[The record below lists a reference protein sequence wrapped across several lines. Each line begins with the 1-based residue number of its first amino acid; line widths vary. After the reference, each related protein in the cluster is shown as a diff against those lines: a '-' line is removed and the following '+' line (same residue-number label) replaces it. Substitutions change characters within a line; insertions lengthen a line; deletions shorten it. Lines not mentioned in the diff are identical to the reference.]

1 LTYYYRKQSLAAHCS
16 KADKEASLMERKV
29 CFILDAGSQS
39 EGEDRC
45 PKANPSTNNQG
56 ARAFIDGGR
65 GTTCRKRGT
74 GRKQPARWPI

>member
-1 LTYYYRKQSLAAHCS
+1 
-16 KADKEASLMERKV
+16 MERKV

-45 PKANPSTNNQG
+45 PKANPFTNNQG

-65 GTTCRKRGT
+65 GTTCRKST
-74 GRKQPARWPI
+74 VHSYSHLEISHQLSDQH

>member
-1 LTYYYRKQSLAAHCS
+1 MK
-16 KADKEASLMERKV
+16 RKV

-56 ARAFIDGGR
+56 ARASIDGGGGGYMQKKHR
-65 GTTCRKRGT
+65 
-74 GRKQPARWPI
+74 PL